1 MGSFQI
7 SFDSALCVIFYVTC
21 LLYSFYKNYEIS
33 NDGLQNFYYLEEG
46 WTIFKGRRRDDYD
59 WEWEIYKKFTIDNS
73 LIFIFHVAF
82 FEIIRYMRFK
92 HISSALTLFGCG
104 AVLYIYGIKVLII
117 LLLQNITFF
126 GISLWGRS
134 VYLLW
139 IKAFLWIAIINI
151 VKILYFYDQLN
162 ILLDIDNDK
171 LLEFSIIISWNVI
184 KCTCFCLDKTKTKD
198 SNEHYRLID
207 LLGYSFYYPLLLF
220 GPVIIYDRFKECRK
234 IGWSFESLN
243 TLKRMKTLAWR
254 LFVCFFWALVMEI
267 GQHFFYINIIQ
278 LELKLLQNTNL
289 WVLYGLGY
297 LMGQFFYIKYV
308 IFYGI
313 GIAFGSF
320 DGLDMPQKPICIGRV
335 HLYSDMWKF
344 FDRGLYEFLFRYIYT
359 QLCTKTSSGTRK
371 IVASSVT
378 FIFIYIWHG
387 LYTFVLIWS
396 ALNWICIVLEGFVK
410 NIFGINSKMGAI
422 VGTHVF
428 ILSVLSNFF
437 FFAREEVG
445 YIYIRRTYYENLS
458 NYLVLYVVAYCFYR
472 TGEWI
477 KSVENNRRNP
487 LKKCF

>member
-1 MGSFQI
+1 MGSIKI
-7 SFDSALCVIFYVTC
+7 SVDAALCTVFYVAC
-21 LLYSFYKNYEIS
+21 LFYSFYKNYEIS

-46 WTIFKGRRRDDYD
+46 WSIFKGRRRDDYD
-59 WEWEIYKKFTIDNS
+59 WEWEIYKKFAVDNS
-73 LIFIFHVAF
+73 LIFVFHAVF
-82 FEIIRYMRFK
+82 FEIIRIKRFK
-92 HISSALTLFGCG
+92 HISSALTVFGCG
-104 AVLYIYGIKVLII
+104 AILYIYGFKVLLI
-117 LLLQNITFF
+117 LLLQNITFYT
-126 GISLWGRS
+126 ISSWS
-134 VYLLW
+134 ESIYLLW
-139 IKAFLWIAIINI
+139 IKAFVWIAAINT

-184 KCTCFCLDKTKTKD
+184 KCTCFCLDKTKSKG
-198 SNEHYRLID
+198 SNEHYRLVD

-234 IGWSFESLN
+234 LSWPFESIN
-243 TLKRMKTLAWR
+243 TLKRIKTLAWR
-254 LFVCFFWALVMEI
+254 LCVCYFWALVMET

-278 LELKLLQNTNL
+278 LDLKLLQHTNL

-297 LMGQFFYIKYV
+297 LMGQFFYVKYV

-313 GIAFGSF
+313 GIAFGNF
-320 DGLDMPQKPICIGRV
+320 DGLEMPQKPICIGRV

-359 QLCTKTSSGTRK
+359 QLCTTTSCGTRK
-371 IVASSVT
+371 ILASSIT
-378 FIFIYIWHG
+378 FVFIYIWHG

-410 NIFGINSKMGAI
+410 SIFGNNTRIGAL

-445 YIYIRRTYYENLS
+445 YIYIRRTYYENIN
-458 NYLVLYVVAYCFYR
+458 NYLVLYAVAYCFYR

-477 KSVENNRRNP
+477 KSIEGNRRSS
-487 LKKCF
+487 LKKSF